1 MGHYVWRFDD
11 SCKDVRDDW
20 YTGSIRWS
28 VAHDYINAQVFLARD
43 ACYLHNYTS
52 PTGKQG
58 QYRDTLECQQSH
70 EQQDEGGS
78 LPWCGVPG
86 AAFSGSEYS
95 TPARPSVL
103 PKRRRTVYVTRNSGM
118 LNTGAHWVSSG
129 RDRRLSVRQNRDFS
143 LNAAA
148 ACRPPTPACLNAAK
162 ALKCTIWT
170 NAPDP

>member
-1 MGHYVWRFDD
+1 MWRFGD

-52 PTGKQG
+52 PTGKRG
-58 QYRDTLECQQSH
+58 QYRDTLECHQSH

-86 AAFSGSEYS
+86 AAFSGSVTLNKLYVVLAVQVGRAGVEYLE
-95 TPARPSVL
+95 PE
-103 PKRRRTVYVTRNSGM
+103 
-118 LNTGAHWVSSG
+118 
-129 RDRRLSVRQNRDFS
+129 
-143 LNAAA
+143 NAAPGTPHHGKL
-148 ACRPPTPACLNAAK
+148 PPSSCCSCDCWHSSVSRYCPCF
-162 ALKCTIWT
+162 
-170 NAPDP
+170 PVGEV